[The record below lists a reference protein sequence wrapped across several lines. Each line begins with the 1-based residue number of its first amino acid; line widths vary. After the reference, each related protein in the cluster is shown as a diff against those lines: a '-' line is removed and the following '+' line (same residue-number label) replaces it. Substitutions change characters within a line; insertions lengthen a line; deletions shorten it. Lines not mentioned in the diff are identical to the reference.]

1 MLGDDNVLE
10 KCKSAD
16 ILHGKHIRII
26 QVAEK
31 TSDKLPFRRIIYR
44 GFSIIEI
51 KCMKRPKMLKI
62 MQKGISP
69 NLALSEGA
77 VLCSQ
82 RNKYLCAHLL

>member
-51 KCMKRPKMLKI
+51 KCMLKI

-82 RNKYLCAHLL
+82 RNKYLRAHLL